1 MDALADMI
9 GEVQAETLS
18 DTFTK
23 VKAQL
28 LVVAV
33 HVKPRRS
40 EILSD
45 TLAEVKRKALV
56 DVRETR

>member
-1 MDALADMI
+1 MI

-33 HVKPRRS
+33 SVKRGRS
-40 EILSD
+40 QIISD
-45 TLAEVKRKALV
+45 TLAEAKREALV
-56 DVRETR
+56 DVRVTR

>member
-1 MDALADMI
+1 MI

-33 HVKPRRS
+33 HGKPRRS

-45 TLAEVKRKALV
+45 TLAEVKREALLDLRV
-56 DVRETR
+56 TR